1 MTRNHFLLAFFF
13 LFAGKLSAQGNHSL
27 YLEIGGN
34 GLGLSAN
41 YDARFSKNHHGFGF
55 RAGVGFY
62 PGVNMQIVR
71 TSPIFLLP
79 LGVNYVSGKG
89 LHHFEGGLGLSYFS
103 GSFSVLNTESKGSG
117 VAFVP
122 SAGYRFSGKGK
133 GIQFRAFISP
143 FLSGGE
149 FFTWGGISIG
159 YRW

>member
-1 MTRNHFLLAFFF
+1 MMQGFKKSSRIWFQGWCGFLPGCEHA
-13 LFAGKLSAQGNHSL
+13 
-27 YLEIGGN
+27 
-34 GLGLSAN
+34 
-41 YDARFSKNHHGFGF
+41 DCKNLTH
-55 RAGVGFY
+55 
-62 PGVNMQIVR
+62 
-71 TSPIFLLP
+71 FLLP